1 MQSKP
6 IYDYIFFGA
15 SLRYLFDARAGD
27 PVHGKTFILENIDKV
42 LARLKEY
49 ELPVTQRA
57 ASELYEFRDKLAK
70 SVSKHTLTA
79 DESLKLG
86 EIMQDVRKTLSAE
99 SKGKVAFIVT
109 DKRIDVN
116 KLLSD
121 VPGLMAPGVF
131 NSLPEIAKH
140 DFMEAGKCIAF
151 ELPTA
156 AAFHL
161 LRGTESVLREL
172 YCSIVRKRRVEL
184 LWYHMVGSLRKRR
197 TPLPAPLL
205 DHLDHIR
212 QNFRNPTQ
220 HPEKIYDIQE
230 VQNLFHLCVD
240 AVDRMVKLITK
251 SQK

>member
-1 MQSKP
+1 M
-6 IYDYIFFGA
+6 D
-15 SLRYLFDARAGD
+15 
-27 PVHGKTFILENIDKV
+27 NIDKV
-42 LARLKEY
+42 LTRLKEY
-49 ELPVTQRA
+49 ELPVTQRV
-57 ASELYEFRDKLAK
+57 ASKLYKFRDKLAK
-70 SVSKHTLTA
+70 SGSKHRLTD
-79 DESLKLG
+79 DEAFNLS

-131 NSLPEIAKH
+131 NSLPEIARY
-140 DFMEAGKCIAF
+140 DFMEAGNCIAF

-161 LRGTESVLREL
+161 LRGTESVLRKL
-172 YCSIVRKRRVEL
+172 YCSIVRRGRVEL
-184 LWYHMVGSLRKRR
+184 LWYPIVASLRKRR
-197 TPLPAPLL
+197 TQLPAPLL

-212 QNFRNPTQ
+212 CNFRNPTQ

-230 VQNLFHLCVD
+230 VQNLFMRRCSRSDGKINSKIAKMTIKAPFLSRLF
-240 AVDRMVKLITK
+240 APSIRKILP
-251 SQK
+251 